1 MDQIDRRI
9 LTELQRDATLPVAEL
24 AARVGLSQTPC
35 WKRVQKLQA
44 AGVITAR
51 VAVVDPAKVGLGLT
65 VLMDVEAMDHTP
77 EWRDLFLAA
86 VDSIPEVMEVL
97 RLGGTSDYQ
106 IRIVVPDMPAYDAIY
121 GRLTGA
127 VGMRSVTARF
137 VMETL
142 RKRPDLPLR
151 ETPPPPGGAK
161 RAGQPPLRN
170 GAAGRAL
177 PPAAPPRLNRAGPA
191 AT

>member
-1 MDQIDRRI
+1 
-9 LTELQRDATLPVAEL
+9 
-24 AARVGLSQTPC
+24 
-35 WKRVQKLQA
+35 
-44 AGVITAR
+44 
-51 VAVVDPAKVGLGLT
+51 
-65 VLMDVEAMDHTP
+65 
-77 EWRDLFLAA
+77 
-86 VDSIPEVMEVL
+86 
-97 RLGGTSDYQ
+97 
-106 IRIVVPDMPAYDAIY
+106 MPAYDAIY

-170 GAAGRAL
+170 GAAARAL
-177 PPAAPPRLNRAGPA
+177 PPAAAPRLSRAGPA